1 MLPSI
6 SHDRQQETIEEKA
19 RWFQTL
25 TMQERADLFCEITD
39 LILAIN
45 PKIAEQKIIQPV
57 PGRIL
62 VVSKK

>member
-6 SHDRQQETIEEKA
+6 SHDRQQETIEERA

-25 TMQERADLFCEITD
+25 TMQERTYLFCEITD
-39 LILAIN
+39 LILAIYPN
-45 PKIAEQKIIQPV
+45 IAGQKVIQPI